1 MAGRMPRDHAVSMT
15 PPRLPRGIPSLLALL
30 AGGTT
35 VFTFAPFLAG
45 WLAPLPLFVLF
56 GLWLHHAPSPRR
68 AAWLGFLFGL
78 GSFLGGVHWV
88 YVSMSVYGGMPQALA
103 ALSTFLF
110 CVYLAVYPALAGWL
124 QARAAQSAQL
134 GWRCLLLMP
143 LAWTLCEALRG
154 VLLTGFPWL
163 SLGFSQTD
171 TLLAGWASVLGVHG
185 VSLLLALVAGGLL
198 WMVSCRRGPVWRRGA
213 LLIALIYGSGW
224 GWQHIA
230 WTTPVGAPLSV
241 SLLQGNI
248 PQDLKWNPDNTRMSL
263 NVYRVQ
269 IHAARGR
276 LLVLPETAFPL
287 LMEQLPEGYLL
298 DLQRTSQQKGAA
310 LLLGLPERGSSGD
323 YYNSMLL
330 LAANEQP
337 QWYRK
342 VHLVPFGEYL
352 PLQPFSSWVLR
363 ILHIPLA
370 DMSPGQPAQPPISL
384 GALRIAGNICYEDL
398 FGHELRAGAREAH
411 LLVNGSNLAWFGNSV
426 ALPQHLQIAR
436 FRSLETGRPMLRATN
451 TGMTAAIEFDGRVVA
466 QAAPFRAAVVEATV
480 QPRSGLTP
488 YLRWGDHWLWL
499 ALLLFLAAG
508 RWRRT
513 V

>member
-1 MAGRMPRDHAVSMT
+1 MAGRMQREPAVLLT
-15 PPRLPRGIPSLLALL
+15 PSRLPRGVPALLALL
-30 AGGTT
+30 AGGMT
-35 VFTFAPFLAG
+35 VFSFAPFQGG
-45 WLAPLPLFVLF
+45 WLAPVPLLLLF
-56 GLWLHHAPSPRR
+56 WLWLRHAPTARG

-88 YVSMSVYGGMPQALA
+88 YISMSVYGGMPPALA

-110 CVYLAVYPALAGWL
+110 CAYLALYPALAGWL
-124 QARAAQSAQL
+124 QARAAQTAQV

-143 LAWTLCEALRG
+143 LAWALCEALRG
-154 VLLTGFPWL
+154 ILLTGFPWL
-163 SLGFSQTD
+163 SSGFSQTD
-171 TLLAGWASVLGVHG
+171 TSLAGWASVLGVHG
-185 VSLLLALVAGGLL
+185 VSMLLAMVAGSVL
-198 WMVSCRRGPVWRRGA
+198 WMAYCWRGPVVRRGL
-213 LLIALIYGSGW
+213 LLISLIYASGW
-224 GWQHIA
+224 GWQHMA
-230 WTTPVGAPLSV
+230 WTAPVGAPLTV

-263 NVYRVQ
+263 SVYQSQ

-287 LMEQLPEGYLL
+287 LMEQLPEGYFQ
-298 DLQRTSQQKGAA
+298 DLQQTAQQKGAA
-310 LLLGLPERGSSGD
+310 LLLGLPERGQNGN

-330 LAANEQP
+330 LAAGEKA

-370 DMSPGQPAQPPISL
+370 DMSPGQPAQPAMTL
-384 GALRIAGNICYEDL
+384 GTLRIAGNICYEDL
-398 FGHELRAGAREAH
+398 FGHELRAGARDAH
-411 LLVNGSNLAWFGNSV
+411 LLVNGSNLAWFGDSV

-451 TGMTAAIEFDGRVVA
+451 TGMTAAIEHDGQVVGLA
-466 QAAPFRAAVVEATV
+466 TPFRAEVVEATV
-480 QPRSGLTP
+480 QPRTGLTP

-499 ALLLFLAAG
+499 ALLLFFAAG
-508 RWRRT
+508 RWRRA